1 MDEPLKQRL
10 VGALVVGAFAVIV
23 VPWLLGDPE
32 PPPARR
38 EVSAPAPP
46 PPPTPPSTP
55 RQTPPVAKPAP
66 LTPSVPLPG
75 VDRPRPVVDEDRAPA
90 ADVPEPVRV
99 ADTPPA
105 GLFQVQ
111 AATFS
116 SQDNAAR
123 LVERLRAAG
132 LDARIGQS
140 DKFWR
145 VYLVGFDTRDAADG
159 ARARLQ
165 LEFSLSGVIQTV
177 EP

>member
-38 EVSAPAPP
+38 DVSAPAPP
-46 PPPTPPSTP
+46 PAPMPLSTA
-55 RQTPPVAKPAP
+55 RQPPVTPPAP
-66 LTPSVPLPG
+66 LAPVAPLPD
-75 VDRPRPVVDEDRAPA
+75 VEAPRPVVGVERPPDAGVTAAARSSHTAP
-90 ADVPEPVRV
+90 
-99 ADTPPA
+99 T

-123 LVERLRAAG
+123 LVERLRAAD
-132 LDARIGQS
+132 LDARVEQS

-165 LEFSLSGVIQTV
+165 LEFSLSGVIQAV
-177 EP
+177 QP